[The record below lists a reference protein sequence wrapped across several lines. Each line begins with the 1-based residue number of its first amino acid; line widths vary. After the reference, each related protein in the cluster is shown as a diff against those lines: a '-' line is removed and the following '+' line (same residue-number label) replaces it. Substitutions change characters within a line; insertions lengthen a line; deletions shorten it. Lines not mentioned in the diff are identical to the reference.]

1 MEAVGKARKWGN
13 SLGVVL
19 PFEFVKAESIEEGD
33 EVVIVKKKHNLGPY
47 FGALKGIL
55 RGKTRMT
62 AQEFKDE
69 ARKGWGD

>member
-19 PFEFVKAESIEEGD
+19 PFEFVKAEGIEEGD
-33 EVVIVKKKHNLGPY
+33 ELVIVPKKTGIRALRGI
-47 FGALKGIL
+47 LKGKL
-55 RGKTRMT
+55 RMT

>member
-13 SLGVVL
+13 SLGIVL
-19 PFEFVKAESIEEGD
+19 PNEFVKAEGIEEGD
-33 EVVIVKKKHNLGPY
+33 EIVVIKKRHNLEPY

-55 RGKTRMT
+55 KGKLRMT

>member
-13 SLGVVL
+13 SLGIVL
-19 PFEFVKAESIEEGD
+19 PYEFVKAEGVEEGD
-33 EVVIVKKKHNLGPY
+33 EIVVTTKKTGIRALRGI
-47 FGALKGIL
+47 LKGKL
-55 RGKTRMT
+55 KMT

>member
-19 PFEFVKAESIEEGD
+19 PFEFVKGEGIEEGD
-33 EVVIVKKKHNLGPY
+33 EIVVTAKKTGIRALRGI
-47 FGALKGIL
+47 LKGKI
-55 RGKTRMT
+55 KMT

>member
-19 PFEFVKAESIEEGD
+19 PQEFVKGARIELGD
-33 EVVIVKKKHNLGPY
+33 EIVLKEKKRPDLGPL
-47 FGALKGIL
+47 FGILKGSEI
-55 RGKTRMT
+55 RMT

>member
-1 MEAVGKARKWGN
+1 MEEAVGKARKWGN

-19 PFEFVKAESIEEGD
+19 PNEFVRDENIEVGD
-33 EVVIVKKKHNLGPY
+33 EVLILKKKPDLRTLRGI
-47 FGALKGIL
+47 LKGKI
-55 RGKTRMT
+55 KMT

>member
-19 PFEFVKAESIEEGD
+19 PNGFVKGEGIEEGD
-33 EVVIVKKKHNLGPY
+33 DVVVTMKKSGIRKLRGI
-47 FGALKGIL
+47 LKGKI
-55 RGKTRMT
+55 KMT

-69 ARKGWGD
+69 ARKGWGE